1 MRHPDLQHTLRLRSR
16 TVMAM
21 RTFLAQNGFVDIETP
36 TLTRRTPGGAREF
49 VSPSHVAPG
58 KFYSLSQSP
67 QQFKQLLM
75 MGGVDRYFQVAR
87 CYRDESGRS
96 DRQPEFTQ
104 IDIELSFTDMDGVM
118 DMAERL
124 VAASWPVELPR
135 PSPPFKRMTYEE
147 AFEKYGTDKPD
158 LRFNCEIRDVTD
170 IFDDGNDFLGNVF
183 SKGCVAKCIH
193 MTPVRTNVLTRKE
206 LDRMETSAK
215 SVVSARAGPLIMSQ
229 FEMKEDGLKSSLL
242 NKCQPRTKSLFTN
255 FLELRPGDHGY
266 VVIAERTK
274 ALSVAGKLRTELA
287 RHFLELGPKDFSFLW
302 VVDFPLFEPSLDG
315 SRLEST
321 HHPFTRPKKEDT
333 HLLDTGN
340 ALAVRSDHYDLVL
353 NGNEI
358 AGGSMRIHDAALQE
372 RIFSE
377 FLGEDPSAL
386 SHLIDALK
394 YGCPPHGGIAFGLDR
409 ILAILV
415 NANSIRD
422 VIAFPKT
429 ADGGDLLFG
438 APADISQ
445 EEKDYYHIRVN
456 SSEDDQ
462 L

>member
-1 MRHPDLQHTLRLRSR
+1 
-16 TVMAM
+16 MAM
-21 RTFLAQNGFVDIETP
+21 RTFLTKNGFVDVETP
-36 TLTRRTPGGAREF
+36 TLTRRTPGGAQEF
-49 VSPSHVAPG
+49 VSPSHVTPG

-75 MGGVDRYFQVAR
+75 VGGVDRYFQVAR

-104 IDIELSFTDMDGVM
+104 IDIELSFTDMDEIM

-124 VAASWPVELPR
+124 VAASWPEELPR
-135 PSPPFKRMTYEE
+135 PRPPFKRMTYAEV
-147 AFEKYGTDKPD
+147 FEKYGTDKPD

-170 IFDDGNDFLGNVF
+170 ILDDGNDFLSNVF

-193 MTPVRTNVLTRKE
+193 LTPTHTRGLTKKE
-206 LDRMETSAK
+206 LERMESNAK
-215 SVVSARAGPLIMSQ
+215 MAVSALAGPLIVSH

-242 NKCQPRTKSLFTN
+242 KKCQLRTRTLFKN
-255 FLELRPGDHGY
+255 FSELRPGDHGY
-266 VVIAERTK
+266 LVIGERTK

-287 RHFLELGPKDFSFLW
+287 RHFLEVDAKEFSFLW
-302 VVDFPLFEPSLDG
+302 VVDFPLFEPSPDG
-315 SRLEST
+315 STRLAST
-321 HHPFTRPKKEDT
+321 HHPFTRPRQGDT
-333 HLLDTGN
+333 HLLDSEN

-353 NGNEI
+353 NGHEI

-372 RIFSE
+372 RIISE

-386 SHLIDALK
+386 NHLIEALK

-409 ILAILV
+409 VLALLV

-429 ADGGDLLFG
+429 AEGRDLLFG

-445 EEKDYYHIRVN
+445 EEKDYYHIEVN
-456 SSEDDQ
+456 LHDEEKP
-462 L
+462 

>member
-1 MRHPDLQHTLRLRSR
+1 
-16 TVMAM
+16 MAM
-21 RTFLAQNGFVDIETP
+21 RMFLTQNGFVDVETP
-36 TLTRRTPGGAREF
+36 TLTRRTPGGAQEF

-58 KFYSLSQSP
+58 KFYSLAQSP

-75 MGGVDRYFQVAR
+75 VGGVDRYFQVAR

-124 VAASWPVELPR
+124 VAASWPEELPR
-135 PSPPFKRMTYEE
+135 PCAPFKRMAHAEV
-147 AFEKYGTDKPD
+147 FEKYGTDKPD

-170 IFDDGNDFLGNVF
+170 ILDDGNDFLGNVF

-193 MTPVRTNVLTRKE
+193 LTPAHRRVLTKKE
-206 LDRMETSAK
+206 LERMESNAK
-215 SVVSARAGPLIMSQ
+215 RAVSARAGPLIMSH
-229 FEMKEDGLKSSLL
+229 FEMKEDGLKSTLL
-242 NKCQPRTKSLFTN
+242 KKCQLRTITLFRN

-266 VVIAERTK
+266 VVIGERTK

-287 RHFLELGPKDFSFLW
+287 RHFLDVDPKEFSFLW
-302 VVDFPLFEPSLDG
+302 VVDFPLFEPSPDG
-315 SRLEST
+315 TRLEST
-321 HHPFTRPKKEDT
+321 HHPFTRPRQGDT
-333 HLLDTGN
+333 HLLDSGN
-340 ALAVRSDHYDLVL
+340 ALSVRSDHYDLVL
-353 NGNEI
+353 NGHEI

-372 RIFSE
+372 RIISE

-386 SHLIDALK
+386 SHLIEALK

-409 ILAILV
+409 ILALLV

-422 VIAFPKT
+422 VMAFPKT
-429 ADGGDLLFG
+429 ADGRDLLFG

-445 EEKDYYHIRVN
+445 EEKDYYHIKVN
-456 SSEDDQ
+456 SNDEEK